1 MLCDNILPNL
11 NISRLVIDRLYTRVS
26 HSGGTW
32 GGGTP
37 PHPTIFFLKP
47 PPIKTDAP
55 HGASPPIKNEVPPSE
70 KQPSPPLKREAPFHE
85 MIPRKITINSN
96 LKSSSNPWKVCLKKF
111 IFSKFAGLQVYS
123 GLLFYQMNSITG
135 IFRQHFKSHMLPPC
149 IDLSSPPIK
158 YWRAPPMF
166 STSVG
171 NPVYWCKNYL

>member
-32 GGGTP
+32 GGAP
-37 PHPTIFFLKP
+37 PLIQRFFFWNPRPSKPMPHMGHP
-47 PPIKTDAP
+47 PPIN
-55 HGASPPIKNEVPPSE
+55 NEVPPSE

-135 IFRQHFKSHMLPPC
+135 IFRQHFKPHMLPPC